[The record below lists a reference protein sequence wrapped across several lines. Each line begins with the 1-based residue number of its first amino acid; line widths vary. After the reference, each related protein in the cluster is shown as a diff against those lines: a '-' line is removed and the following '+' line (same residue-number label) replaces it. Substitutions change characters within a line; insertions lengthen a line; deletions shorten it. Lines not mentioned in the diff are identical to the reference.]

1 MLLAWKAALATSLVN
16 DDVAFEIRHRVEST
30 IVMRLEILLPPFAK
44 PMSLSREV
52 EQRSVRRNLCVESA
66 PLWGQGAD
74 ALVVADESRE
84 PEVMSRDALGS
95 TTPAVA

>member
-1 MLLAWKAALATSLVN
+1 MVS

-44 PMSLSREV
+44 TMTLSRDGTAL
-52 EQRSVRRNLCVESA
+52 VRRNLCVESA
-66 PLWGQGAD
+66 PLWGQGVD

-84 PEVMSRDALGS
+84 PEVMSRGAMGS
-95 TTPAVA
+95 TAPVAA